1 MGELVDRIP
10 LVTGLLI
17 FLSVWIVDKRKNL
30 RKAMALGLVAQLLLV
45 LFGGLTNHWDFLA
58 HFAVAVAF
66 AKNLWTT
73 RKKGDRAR
81 SAASATTDSHE

>member
-1 MGELVDRIP
+1 MNELVDRLP

-17 FLSVWIVDKRKNL
+17 FMSVWIVDKRKNL

-45 LFGGLTNHWDFLA
+45 LFGGLTSHWDFLA
-58 HFAVAVAF
+58 HLLVAFAF

-81 SAASATTDSHE
+81 SVTATADSHE